1 MIKNEYRHILGILT
15 LDLMVKE
22 VVTLSITRIVKA
34 LGDGT
39 RLRIVNLL
47 RVENLCVCEIEAILQ
62 SSQSN
67 VSRHLAKLRDAGII
81 YSEKKSQWVYYGI
94 NVDIIKEHSFIKTLL
109 DEDFAKHLQ
118 YQHDIAALRTYR
130 EQNFECGPLEITSA

>member
-1 MIKNEYRHILGILT
+1 
-15 LDLMVKE
+15 MVKE

-94 NVDIIKEHSFIKTLL
+94 NADIIKEHSFIKTLL
-109 DEDFAKHLQ
+109 DEDFGKHLQ
-118 YQHDIAALRTYR
+118 YQHDIATLRTYR
-130 EQNFECGPLEITSA
+130 EQNYECGPLETTSA